1 MSAATSRS
9 GATAAICPF
18 RLEIEEQQVTDLF
31 RRLGPTRWP
40 SKELVADRF
49 PLSPLERSCLTAPA
63 KKLFS
68 LLPSTGIASTHEKGK
83 EILTSSTAAM
93 EADLA
98 VNPFHVDIA
107 EEAIVDLGQRI
118 AAWRPPEREP
128 VDDQSQG
135 VQLATVRPDRAP
147 VLMSRA
153 PAGGDVTVR
162 TRMTRSVVPLSA
174 ALNSELGANDR
185 LEWTWPS

>member
-1 MSAATSRS
+1 MPKASSRRGGCELSAALES

-18 RLEIEEQQVTDLF
+18 RLEIEEQQLTDLF

-83 EILTSSTAAM
+83 EILTSNTAAM

-98 VNPFHVDIA
+98 VNPFMPILQKRRSSTLDKGLRRGGRPSGSRSMTSHRA
-107 EEAIVDLGQRI
+107 CS
-118 AAWRPPEREP
+118 WRPFGQTMHRF
-128 VDDQSQG
+128 
-135 VQLATVRPDRAP
+135 
-147 VLMSRA
+147 
-153 PAGGDVTVR
+153 
-162 TRMTRSVVPLSA
+162 
-174 ALNSELGANDR
+174 
-185 LEWTWPS
+185 